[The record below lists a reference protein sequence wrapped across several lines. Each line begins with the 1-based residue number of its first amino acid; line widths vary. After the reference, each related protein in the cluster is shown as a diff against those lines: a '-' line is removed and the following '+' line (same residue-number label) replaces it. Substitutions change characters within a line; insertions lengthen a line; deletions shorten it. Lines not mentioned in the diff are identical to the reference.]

1 MPTMLGPV
9 STWED
14 HGVERTGTL
23 PNDWYTSTEL
33 FELERRTFFR
43 EVWHC
48 VGRSEQVAEPGQYF
62 TCEVANEQV
71 VVARGRDGELRA
83 MSNVCLHRAGPVA
96 LGCGKRNAF
105 QCPYH
110 GWMFELDGRV
120 RRARGMEG
128 TEAFEPATLRLP
140 QFRVGTWGPT
150 VWVTL
155 EDAAPSLDVWLA
167 DVTPRLAN
175 YRVDQLQFAGGR
187 RWRIRCNW
195 KMYVDN
201 YMEGYHIPFVHPG
214 LAQSL
219 SPSIYTYRLGD
230 YTNEQ
235 YGGEPHPRGPGS
247 RVAGILGGT
256 QEFRKLKPPMP
267 GLDESERTGYY
278 FHWVFPLTTINFT
291 PDGLLMFTV
300 RPVGPELTES
310 TFLWWLPEATSF
322 EERLLQA
329 AIVNFGHLV
338 NTEDYEICE
347 RAQKGMQS
355 SVYHRGRYAAT
366 QEMCLHH
373 FHRLLTSHLRPHLEA
388 WQAEHRGPAN
398 GAAAHGNGNGRASAV
413 PGSAR

>member
-48 VGRSEQVAEPGQYF
+48 VGRVEQVAEPGQFF

-96 LGCGKRNAF
+96 LGCGQRNAF

-110 GWMFELDGRV
+110 GWTFELDGRV

-128 TEAFEPATLRLP
+128 TEEFEPATMRLP

-155 EDAAPSLDVWLA
+155 DDAAPSLETWLA

-175 YRVDQLQFAGGR
+175 YRVDRLRFAGGR

-300 RPVGPELTES
+300 RPLGPELTES

-373 FHRLLTSHLRPHLEA
+373 FHRLLTDHLRPHLQA
-388 WQAEHRGPAN
+388 WEAEHRGPAN
-398 GAAAHGNGNGRASAV
+398 GAVRHPNGNGHAAV